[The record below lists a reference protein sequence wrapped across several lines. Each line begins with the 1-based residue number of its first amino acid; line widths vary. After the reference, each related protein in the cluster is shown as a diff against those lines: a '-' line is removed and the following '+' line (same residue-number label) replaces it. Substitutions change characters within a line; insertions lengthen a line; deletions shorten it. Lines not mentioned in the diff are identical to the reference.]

1 MPSSPPVAGELAVAS
16 RIGTGL
22 ARLIRLIERAAV
34 VRGDDLDRPSFML
47 LHTLVCV
54 GASRVTALA
63 AAVRSDPST
72 VSRQAAHLVSLGLV
86 ERRADPGDGR
96 ASLLAITEAGTALLE
111 RARHRRDERIAAII
125 ESWQDAERMQFAE
138 LIDRFTAGYEDSYGM
153 ARSDFTRLDPT
164 RS

>member
-22 ARLIRLIERAAV
+22 ARLIRLVERAAA

-63 AAVRSDPST
+63 AAVHSDTST
-72 VSRQAAHLVSLGLV
+72 VSRQAAHLVGLGLV
-86 ERRADPGDGR
+86 ERRADPDDGR

-111 RARHRRDERIAAII
+111 RAQQRRDERIAAII
-125 ESWQDAERMQFAE
+125 DTWQHAERVQFAE
-138 LIDRFTAGYEDSYGM
+138 LIDRFTAGYEDSYGI
-153 ARSDFTRLDPT
+153 ARPDPT